1 MMDNEETI
9 WQAWHDF
16 HYQCDTARM
25 QKLFARHRL
34 FLEVQNLP
42 GHVVDAGVFKGV
54 STLLFAHLIKTYS
67 PNGRRKVIG
76 FDTFGA
82 TFDGAQEF
90 ESGRAAE
97 FMKHHEEG
105 MKSKLEAVIAAQ
117 GLSDYCELV
126 AGDIVETLPIYI
138 SENRGMRISL
148 LHLDLDVFEPTL
160 AVLRAAWES
169 MIPGGLIV
177 LDEYG
182 IEGWGESEAVDL
194 FFKERGIKPIIEG
207 VPDSATPTAV
217 IRV

>member
-1 MMDNEETI
+1 MTDDVNAI

-34 FLEVQNLP
+34 FLEVRDLP

-54 STLLFAHLIKTYS
+54 STLLFAHLLKTYA

-76 FDTFGA
+76 FDTFDA
-82 TFDGAQEF
+82 AFADAQGF
-90 ESGRAAE
+90 EKIRAAD
-97 FMKHHEEG
+97 FMANHEMG
-105 MKSKLEAVIAAQ
+105 MKTNLEAVIATHE
-117 GLSDYCELV
+117 LESYCELV
-126 AGDIVETLPIYI
+126 AGDIAITLPAYI
-138 SENRGMRISL
+138 EKHRGMRISL
-148 LHLDLDVFEPTL
+148 LHLDLDIFEPTL
-160 AVLRAAWES
+160 AVLRAAWDS
-169 MIPGGLIV
+169 MTPGGLIV

-194 FFKERGIKPIIEG
+194 FFKERGIKPVVEG
-207 VPDSATPTAV
+207 VTDSATPTAV